1 MAAIKR
7 KALCGTTLK
16 KLITINK
23 QAVCIVKWRSLCR
36 KMETHHLCQSTYW
49 ELIALITV
57 NTPRMTTTKDDSVV
71 VEATE
76 IIRKKS
82 QPSHQPTITAS
93 LNKLK
98 PYSADSRKHKAITHA
113 IGRFIAQ
120 DIQPLDVVN
129 QWLRFQESYSCAG
142 RTLVVSSSKHYC
154 NISETSIPEHHC
166 NIS

>member
-1 MAAIKR
+1 MSNEDYSAKGWKHIIMSKHLLRAHVIDNSKH
-7 KALCGTTLK
+7 TQDD
-16 KLITINK
+16 NK
-23 QAVCIVKWRSLCR
+23 
-36 KMETHHLCQSTYW
+36 
-49 ELIALITV
+49 
-57 NTPRMTTTKDDSVV
+57 NDSVV

-98 PYSADSRKHKAITHA
+98 PYSADSLKHKAITHA

-129 QWLRFQESYSCAG
+129 Q
-142 RTLVVSSSKHYC
+142 
-154 NISETSIPEHHC
+154 
-166 NIS
+166 